1 MTAVSNYIHINSIQ
15 TVYLISFHIYQ
26 LKLWGIDSNEST
38 LYFRSGIS
46 SENASGTGWQKI
58 DLKCKRIHR
67 VATHDQMDKLTDLAL
82 TIDKDMNNKNQVSM
96 SPTPSSEAPAEIVR
110 DSQIFIVHRKLEEER
125 PTLVIDDDIDIFN
138 DQDFDSIYSSTESSP
153 STIQEPLES
162 MNSETM
168 NRRPSSKHYN
178 SLNVDKYLINNDFT
192 NLLRIS
198 EESTRTFDDY
208 IEKYKEGEEEVQDIQ
223 LKESRTDTMQ
233 SVSTEMSETMTT
245 STLSEYQLE
254 EDEKSIVS
262 SHSYEP
268 GVLGGKDLAVI
279 GFKVCTANNFT
290 LDMKAPN
297 WFNNSKSVVDGKTE
311 EVLVKLNDLKR
322 NVILKD
328 LRIRNIR
335 ETCNIDKIS
344 VDYENVREL
353 ADLFVLAILV
363 FNIRLIYVFR
373 KVGAALKMGFSM
385 EQR

>member
-1 MTAVSNYIHINSIQ
+1 MHRNCKQTTYIF
-15 TVYLISFHIYQ
+15 SFFTYQ
-26 LKLWGIDSNEST
+26 SELWGIDSNEST

-46 SENASGTGWQKI
+46 SENTSGTGWQKI

-67 VATHDQMDKLTDLAL
+67 VATHDQMDKLTDR
-82 TIDKDMNNKNQVSM
+82 TIDKDMNNNNQVSTN
-96 SPTPSSEAPAEIVR
+96 PTPSSEAPAEIVR

-138 DQDFDSIYSSTESSP
+138 DQDFDSIYSTTESSS
-153 STIQEPLES
+153 STIQEPIES

-178 SLNVDKYLINNDFT
+178 SLNVEKYLINNDY
-192 NLLRIS
+192 NSLLRIS

-208 IEKYKEGEEEVQDIQ
+208 IEKYKEGKEEEEVEDME

-233 SVSTEMSETMTT
+233 SVSTEMSETMTA

-262 SHSYEP
+262 SQSYEP
-268 GVLGGKDLAVI
+268 GVLGGQDLTVI

-328 LRIRNIR
+328 LRVRNIR

-353 ADLFVLAILV
+353 FDVIMALF
-363 FNIRLIYVFR
+363 IRSIYLIG
-373 KVGAALKMGFSM
+373 KL
-385 EQR
+385 EPH